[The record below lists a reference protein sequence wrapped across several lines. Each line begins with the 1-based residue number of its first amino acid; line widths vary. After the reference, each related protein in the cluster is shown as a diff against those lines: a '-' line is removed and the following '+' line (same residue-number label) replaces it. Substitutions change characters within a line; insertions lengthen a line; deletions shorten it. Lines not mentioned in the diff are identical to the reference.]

1 MPEFDFLIRGGQIID
16 GTGAA
21 RRSAD
26 IGIHDDRIIAVG
38 NLDNTHSRRI
48 IDATNLVVSPGFI
61 DVHNHSDAWLLREAN
76 FAPKTR
82 QGFTT
87 EILMADGISYAP
99 VNPDTAYDWIFY
111 LRALNGLRV
120 DQYESWKRLIDY
132 AELLDCRT
140 AQNFLL
146 HIPYANVRTMHCG
159 FGRAAVDDFQMR
171 GIQADIARGMEQGA
185 VGLSTGL
192 DYIGQCFATTDELAT
207 VCEAMQP
214 YGGIYVTHVR
224 YKSGLMKAVREAVE
238 IGRRAGVPVHISHLK
253 AATSEAV
260 DEMLEYIDK
269 SARHEVDFSFDVY
282 PYQPGS
288 TMLSYLLPYDFWV
301 DGPLAAMGKLA
312 DPKLRRRF
320 RDGLRAYRLHLD
332 RITIAWLPGEENRR
346 HLGSTLADYVAQ
358 SGQQEEDALCNLLIE
373 ERLAVLCVM
382 NEGDDELVRP
392 FLQHDLF

>member
-120 DQYESWKRLIDY
+120 DQYESWNRLIDY

-171 GIQADIARGMEQGA
+171 GIQADIARGMEQGSSGA
-185 VGLSTGL
+185 VDRVGLYRPMLRHDGRISHGL
-192 DYIGQCFATTDELAT
+192 RSHAALRWDLRHPRSLQIWSDE
-207 VCEAMQP
+207 
-214 YGGIYVTHVR
+214 G
-224 YKSGLMKAVREAVE
+224 
-238 IGRRAGVPVHISHLK
+238 RAG
-253 AATSEAV
+253 
-260 DEMLEYIDK
+260 
-269 SARHEVDFSFDVY
+269 
-282 PYQPGS
+282 
-288 TMLSYLLPYDFWV
+288 
-301 DGPLAAMGKLA
+301 
-312 DPKLRRRF
+312 
-320 RDGLRAYRLHLD
+320 
-332 RITIAWLPGEENRR
+332 
-346 HLGSTLADYVAQ
+346 
-358 SGQQEEDALCNLLIE
+358 SG
-373 ERLAVLCVM
+373 
-382 NEGDDELVRP
+382 
-392 FLQHDLF
+392 